1 MNFAEVVNEVRL
13 ILKRPEL
20 DNQIKRQVNAAISLF
35 CYDTDF
41 ARDFVEESVSIDGAE
56 YSQAFAISSF
66 TRFRKFVYLKR
77 GGTNKYLRRL
87 SINEMAKGCADRGD
101 KFYEV
106 GTNVNIYLKQYA
118 DTLDVGYMSYPPLLT
133 GASGANTFWLIEMAP
148 YMVIDKAAAL
158 LFQQIGD
165 EVSMRTHN
173 TQAIETYATFR
184 KDNILSAVYP

>member
-1 MNFAEVVNEVRL
+1 MNFTEVVNEVRL

-35 CYDTDF
+35 CFDTDF
-41 ARDFVEESVSIDGAE
+41 ARDFAESSIALDGAE
-56 YSQAFAISSF
+56 YSQAFAISAL

-77 GGTNKYLRRL
+77 GGTSKYLSRL
-87 SINEMAKGCADRGD
+87 GITEMAKGCADRGD

-118 DTLDVGYMSYPPLLT
+118 NTLDVGYMTYPPLLT
-133 GASGANTFWLIEMAP
+133 GATDANTFWLIEMAP

-165 EVSMRTHN
+165 EMSMRTHN
-173 TQAIETYATFR
+173 SQAAETYRTFR
-184 KDNILSAVYP
+184 KDNILSAVYS